1 VSFITSAS
9 RMVITDTDGTEVFDT
24 DDRLFTVTDGPL
36 TDSVTIG
43 PYTATRGPGT
53 ANNPISLSRTLS
65 TLASINASANTV
77 RGAFKVTTSSA
88 YGVANLGWFNA
99 SGSYVHLLQPRNPS
113 SFPLGNVGLPSL
125 AVYSFIAS
133 GGSLLINEQV
143 QLQSDPPISP
153 ATSTSL
159 TMAALTIEYH
169 LFAGAWV

>member
-1 VSFITSAS
+1 
-9 RMVITDTDGTEVFDT
+9 MVLTDGATTVFDT
-24 DDRLFTVTDGPL
+24 NERLFTVTDGPI
-36 TDSVTIG
+36 TGSITFG
-43 PYTATRGPGT
+43 AYTATRGTG
-53 ANNPISLSRTLS
+53 S
-65 TLASINASANTV
+65 TNSPVQRNVNTTITSINGSANTV
-77 RGAFKVTTSSA
+77 RGALKVTTSGSF
-88 YGVANLGWFNA
+88 GVSNLGWFNA

-143 QLQSDPPISP
+143 QLQSDPPIYLSP

-159 TMAALTIEYH
+159 TMAALTIEYY